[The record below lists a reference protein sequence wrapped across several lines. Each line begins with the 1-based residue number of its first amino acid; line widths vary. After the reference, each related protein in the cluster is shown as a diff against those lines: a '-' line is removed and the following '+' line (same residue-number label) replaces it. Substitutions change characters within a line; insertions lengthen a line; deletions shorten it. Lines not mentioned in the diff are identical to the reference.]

1 MYKFVHCKLHVSSI
15 RADEQSTPRALGAY
29 AIIVAELQSWNDD
42 TSNILLASTTSE
54 EEICASMS
62 VLASCVS
69 TNEKSSFYST
79 HLQVRFTTVSEN
91 RSAAISIH
99 GRHLSF
105 YRNT

>member
-1 MYKFVHCKLHVSSI
+1 MYNHSCRVGMMTHRI
-15 RADEQSTPRALGAY
+15 ALGEHHLRLSA
-29 AIIVAELQSWNDD
+29 
-42 TSNILLASTTSE
+42 E

-79 HLQVRFTTVSEN
+79 HLQVRFTIVSEN
-91 RSAAISIH
+91 RSAAISMH